1 MIWLKKSALDYIVD
15 FSLSPFHASW
25 WLKKLRSTEM
35 KNGLL
40 KEPRRAPLFP
50 HKEAFKAIF
59 VVVVVLYEDVV
70 LSLSSPKLA

>member
-1 MIWLKKSALDYIVD
+1 
-15 FSLSPFHASW
+15 
-25 WLKKLRSTEM
+25 M

-59 VVVVVLYEDVV
+59 VVVVVVVVLYEDVV

>member
-1 MIWLKKSALDYIVD
+1 
-15 FSLSPFHASW
+15 
-25 WLKKLRSTEM
+25 M

-59 VVVVVLYEDVV
+59 VVVVVVVLYEDVV

>member
-1 MIWLKKSALDYIVD
+1 
-15 FSLSPFHASW
+15 
-25 WLKKLRSTEM
+25 M

-59 VVVVVLYEDVV
+59 VVVVVVLYEDVV